1 MKRFQGVALFSAAIA
16 LAAVAQNA
24 PPAPPP
30 ATPPPAT
37 PAPTAKPATPPDDEP
52 TLDDLLGLKR
62 PQDQPDAGKADDPS
76 KTELDRKLADESIDE
91 EFAQAVDLMGRSAQR
106 LADAKDTGIDT
117 QRLQAEAI
125 LRLDKLIADAQKQS
139 QQSRQRSKP
148 QQQDPS
154 EQRPQD
160 QQQSSQSSPQQAQ
173 GSQPGDSSVPQRD
186 GRTNAPR
193 TGASASWGNLPDH
206 VRQSLMQGRSDRFS
220 SIYRQ
225 LTEQYYRRLAEEP
238 RPVGGQR

>member
-1 MKRFQGVALFSAAIA
+1 MKLSQGVALLSAAIVLPA
-16 LAAVAQNA
+16 LARSAPPPT
-24 PPAPPP
+24 PPAPIAPAPSSPP
-30 ATPPPAT
+30 AKTDPPSA
-37 PAPTAKPATPPDDEP
+37 DEP

-62 PQDQPDAGKADDPS
+62 PQGRPDADKADDPT

-117 QRLQAEAI
+117 QRLQAEAL

-160 QQQSSQSSPQQAQ
+160 QQQSSQTSPQQSQ
-173 GSQPGDSSVPQRD
+173 GSQAGDSNVPLQE

-193 TGASASWGNLPDH
+193 TGASASWGNLPEH

-220 SIYRQ
+220 SIYRH